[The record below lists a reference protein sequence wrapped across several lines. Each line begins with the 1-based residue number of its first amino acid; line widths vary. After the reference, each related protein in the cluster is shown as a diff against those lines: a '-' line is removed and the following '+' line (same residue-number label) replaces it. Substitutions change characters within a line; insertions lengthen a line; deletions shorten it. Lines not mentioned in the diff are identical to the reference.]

1 MFMIDYADANSY
13 ISFCLILRTGMK
25 QYLGKVIGIMDDEI
39 DRHTCFFFIFMKF
52 HKHEAFCFYY
62 LCTKTVEKIID
73 FLC

>member
-1 MFMIDYADANSY
+1 MYKFMRILIFLSYIANS
-13 ISFCLILRTGMK
+13 MK
-25 QYLGKVIGIMDDEI
+25 QYTPGKVIGIRNDKI
-39 DRHTCFFFIFMKF
+39 DRHMCFFFIFMKF